1 MCASYG
7 GTRFRALLN
16 GVLLLCFASGD
27 RGSAECR
34 LRVQSGDWEGVL
46 DLDVISFSDASKIDT
61 MSSAVSKETIQ
72 WVAPVVVSEWATNQP
87 KLETRNQKSCSSRTF
102 RSLGQR
108 DHRTKN
114 DQQQLLVEMVLREQ
128 EGQKSTAPRATHA
141 TAHMHAHWIHST
153 ENLFQVESH
162 SQHKLG
168 PRHVKIRSS
177 RIRLPPAHN
186 ISAS

>member
-87 KLETRNQKSCSSRTF
+87 KLETRNQKSCSSR
-102 RSLGQR
+102 SLGQR
-108 DHRTKN
+108 DHRTN
-114 DQQQLLVEMVLREQ
+114 DQQLLVEMVLREQ

-162 SQHKLG
+162 SEHKLG
-168 PRHVKIRSS
+168 PWHVKIRSS
-177 RIRLPPAHN
+177 RIRLPPTHN

>member
-102 RSLGQR
+102 RSFGQR
-108 DHRTKN
+108 DQRTKN
-114 DQQQLLVEMVLREQ
+114 DQQLLVEMVLREQ

-168 PRHVKIRSS
+168 SRHVKIRSS
-177 RIRLPPAHN
+177 RRRLPPTLAP
-186 ISAS
+186 

>member
-1 MCASYG
+1 MCASCG

-46 DLDVISFSDASKIDT
+46 DLDILSFSDASKIDT

-72 WVAPVVVSEWATNQP
+72 WVAPVVVSNGATNQP

-108 DHRTKN
+108 DHRTN
-114 DQQQLLVEMVLREQ
+114 DQQLLVEMVLREQ

-162 SQHKLG
+162 SEHKLG
-168 PRHVKIRSS
+168 PWHVKIRSS
-177 RIRLPPAHN
+177 RIRLPPTHN

>member
-1 MCASYG
+1 MCASDG
-7 GTRFRALLN
+7 GIRALLN

-87 KLETRNQKSCSSRTF
+87 KLETRNQKSCSSRTY

-114 DQQQLLVEMVLREQ
+114 DQQLLVEMALHEQ
-128 EGQKSTAPRATHA
+128 EGQKTTAPRATHA
-141 TAHMHAHWIHST
+141 SAHMHAHWIHST

-177 RIRLPPAHN
+177 RIRLPPTHN